1 MGSKI
6 NYKLDFLDLKI
17 ISLIDQNARDNISN
31 IAKKIK
37 TSQQVISYRLQNLE
51 NLGIIESYI
60 SCIDYA
66 ALGNTVYKIH
76 IKLNATKEDI
86 KKIINY
92 LRSKNQT
99 IKIIEI
105 YSSFWDLM
113 IKFSTNKLSDLYLFT
128 TDIKKQFSEKIINI
142 DHFIVY
148 EKISFSRDYLTEKY
162 RRLNNK
168 VEYKYYDLK
177 HEKINQFDEKILFE
191 IKNNARISS
200 VYLAKAINSTPNTVL
215 TRLKQ
220 LGTSGIIKSYR
231 PVIDFK
237 KLPYSPYKLLLK
249 INQERTKKEEE
260 LIKFLEN
267 NINIINIL
275 KLIGNWD
282 LEIDFEVYSKD
293 EIFNFINLLKANFF
307 DIIKDTNL
315 IDVSKEYY
323 C

>member
-1 MGSKI
+1 M
-6 NYKLDFLDLKI
+6 
-17 ISLIDQNARDNISN
+17 
-31 IAKKIK
+31 
-37 TSQQVISYRLQNLE
+37 
-51 NLGIIESYI
+51 
-60 SCIDYA
+60 
-66 ALGNTVYKIH
+66 YKIH

-282 LEIDFEVYSKD
+282 LEIDFEVYSKE